1 MKIKRVEDGTF
12 FDLGS
17 VVLLDCVRHGLQL
30 GGSVGE
36 VVCGYSACSIRLY
49 AAGIRDGGVITGR
62 GAVAV
67 AVVHIPI
74 DRAIMK
80 LN

>member
-1 MKIKRVEDGTF
+1 MAFSLVEALVKSSADIA
-12 FDLGS
+12 L
-17 VVLLDCVRHGLQL
+17 VVFVFTPRGYVTEESLQA
-30 GGSVGE
+30 E
-36 VVCGYSACSIRLY
+36 
-49 AAGIRDGGVITGR
+49 
-62 GAVAV
+62 AVAV